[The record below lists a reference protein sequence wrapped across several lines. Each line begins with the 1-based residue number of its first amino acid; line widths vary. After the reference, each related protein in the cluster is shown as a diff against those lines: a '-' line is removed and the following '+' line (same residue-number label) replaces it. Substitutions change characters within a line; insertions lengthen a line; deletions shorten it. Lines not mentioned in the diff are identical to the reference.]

1 MDGVDGC
8 NDVMRVRTCVSEC
21 VNVWCVLYVKGWM
34 YGWGGM
40 DGMWMFVRDR
50 KYECLNLWSVERELK

>member
-21 VNVWCVLYVKGWM
+21 VSVWCVLYVKGWM
-34 YGWGGM
+34 YGWGGLN
-40 DGMWMFVRDR
+40 GMWMFV
-50 KYECLNLWSVERELK
+50 